1 MLKNNADTLRMR
13 LRELRKTI
21 PLDQRQR
28 HSNLLCA
35 QVRNWFS
42 LRGEPTL
49 RGRVVAGFWPLADE
63 PDIRPLLTW
72 LHEQGAHIALPAVAE
87 PGIPLEFHRWM
98 PSDSLIEGAFG
109 VLEPARTRPL
119 TPDVVL
125 VPTLGFGPQGERLG
139 YGGGY
144 YDRSLAKLA
153 ANNPHLVTIGIAW
166 IEGRIPQEAEFKPA
180 SHDFVL
186 NTVATPTGW
195 VPRAPL

>member
-1 MLKNNADTLRMR
+1 MR

-21 PLDQRQR
+21 SIDQRQR

-35 QVRNWFS
+35 HVRNWFS
-42 LRGEPTL
+42 QCGTPTL
-49 RGRVVAGFWPLADE
+49 RGRVVAGFWPLVDE

-72 LHEQGAHIALPAVAE
+72 LHEQGAHIALPAVAG

-98 PSDSLIEGAFG
+98 PSDSLIGGAFG
-109 VLEPARTRPL
+109 VLEPARTRPV

-125 VPTLGFGPQGERLG
+125 VPTLGFGPNGERLG

-153 ANNPHLVTIGIAW
+153 ENNRALVTIGIAW
-166 IEGRIPQEAEFKPA
+166 SEGRIPEDAGFKPA

-186 NTVATPTGW
+186 QAIATPAGW
-195 VPRAPL
+195 IPKAPL